1 MCFTV
6 AGSGR
11 RGRGRRA
18 VFQSQARGT
27 DHQRRPRGQRW
38 REQRS
43 HADKS
48 PVSGVHDQD
57 RRVRRSGTDQGGSE
71 RTETRTRHGRV
82 RL

>member
-11 RGRGRRA
+11 RNRGRRA
-18 VFQSQARGT
+18 VFQPQNRGT
-27 DHQRRPRGQRW
+27 DCQRRPGGQR
-38 REQRS
+38 RRRQRS
-43 HADKS
+43 RADKS
-48 PVSGVHDQD
+48 PVSGIDDQD

-71 RTETRTRHGRV
+71 RTETRTRHGHL